1 MRINRMVSL
10 AVAMVLLLTAVPHS
24 TVRADERNKVKVTG
38 VVISRNAKDG
48 TFQLQEFGS
57 QSRWA
62 VIIRREDDE
71 DKDEDAKRIDRLT
84 VGDVVEVSG
93 ELLTGQVILAKKIK
107 IVGHASSQIPP
118 APPQNQPPAASNPP
132 NTLIAIIKTIGIGA
146 AVSAFAPGINNFINA
161 LLQNK
166 GAAVQVQTKVVPIL
180 SVTVGISSPG
190 SAYVGAAQVSGPP
203 AALDRVQAVAVL
215 DVDYQTAFRVKALV
229 PVDNLKPW
237 EALRRVPGVGVSAI
251 IDLRI

>member
-1 MRINRMVSL
+1 MRITRMVSL
-10 AVAMVLLLTAVPHS
+10 GVAMVLLLTAVPHS
-24 TVRADERNKVKVTG
+24 TARADDRDKVKVTG
-38 VVISRNAKDG
+38 LVISRSPKDG

-57 QSRWA
+57 QSRWV

-71 DKDEDAKRIDRLT
+71 DKDEDAQRIGRLT

-93 ELLTGQVILAKKIK
+93 ELLAGHVILANRIK
-107 IVGHASSQIPP
+107 VVGHASSQIPT
-118 APPQNQPPAASNPP
+118 APPQSQPPAASNPP

-146 AVSAFAPGINNFINA
+146 AVSAFAPAINNFINA

-166 GAAVQVQTKVVPIL
+166 GAAVQAQTKVVPIL

-203 AALDRVQAVAVL
+203 AALAKVQAVAVL
-215 DVDYQTAFRVKALV
+215 EADYQTAFRVKALV

-237 EALRRVPGVGVSAI
+237 EAFRRVPGVGVSAI